1 MFRNIYPNEDK
12 NNEASTGSKRKH
24 RTTLK
29 EHKGSAFTTQG
40 TAAKGSTDV
49 PKSDTEHVPNKSN
62 VKYQLCKEGYWLSR
76 CQVFRGK
83 SVDEQVSF
91 LCSRGLCENCPM
103 AGHVAM
109 SCPKQSYCQI
119 VGCKIGHRKHSSFFF
134 HVERWFY
141 LNDIYLS
148 RIDADI
154 ELLIGNDVPKTLEP
168 QEVQTIENDG
178 PYAVQT
184 LLGWTINGPLGRQ
197 SKSSGTTNRIQS
209 HAALDQQFA
218 RFCKMEFNDSQFSV
232 EKGMSQDD
240 KRALAIMEESA
251 EL

>member
-103 AGHVAM
+103 A
-109 SCPKQSYCQI
+109 S
-119 VGCKIGHRKHSSFFF
+119 
-134 HVERWFY
+134 
-141 LNDIYLS
+141 
-148 RIDADI
+148 IDADI